1 MVYLLVFLSGFAG
14 LVYEIVWIKRAALAF
29 GSSSLALA
37 TVLAV
42 FFIGLGIGSYTF
54 GRLAQ
59 RAKRPL
65 YWCAALEALLAANGL
80 LNPVLFGWAESAFG
94 ILYNTWPLDSIGL
107 TALRAALIALVL
119 LPPTLPMGG
128 TLPLFVRQLVRDPE
142 RISASIGAIYGIN
155 TLGATLGCA
164 ATGFGLLPWVGL
176 NAATWV
182 AASVNLLA
190 ALGFYRLTARLG
202 LPTPS
207 QPSPVKGEGVQYAL
221 PLTGGGQGGG
231 STFTTR
237 TRPEPSAAGARSQHI
252 LTGTLFFLIGA
263 AALANELVWARFLTN
278 FIRNTVYTYTITLAV
293 VLAGTVA
300 GSLLAAP
307 LFDRARDR
315 RGLLA
320 SFAVLQ
326 AGSAALTLALTHLPV
341 IAWLYMKQYGVLPY
355 MVLMLPP
362 AMIAGASFPLANR
375 IVISDP
381 EHAGDLVGR
390 MTALNILGCVAGSLV
405 TGFLLLPEYG
415 LDASLY
421 ASTGAALTAA
431 LLAMGASFA
440 LKPPARIKARPA
452 ATPRPMTSAAFVTA
466 CAGLW
471 LLMPHVS
478 PVHIPNDYIA
488 SPDALVDFEEGH
500 NSTLA
505 VIKRGET
512 KIMLVSQLWQG
523 TSKKNHQVMV
533 AHVPMFHYPEAKDVL
548 VIGLGVGQTASRF
561 LQYPIQTLDVVDI
574 EPKLFEFARRNFES
588 SWMNDSRVRLL
599 AEDGRGYVKHTKH
612 EYDLLS
618 VEVGQLYRP
627 GVDAFYTREFY
638 HEARERLRPGGMI
651 VQFVPIEFLREA
663 EFASIIK
670 TFLAEFAQA
679 KLWYNGNELLL
690 MGFNGASRGISESAF
705 RQRLAQA
712 EIRSDLAYSHWGGP
726 GFAQDRFPAFLAG
739 FLATGD
745 ELQALANL
753 EGATEYTDDRPKLA
767 YSIND
772 FEGTDLRAVR
782 LAPVIGRHL
791 SPLQL
796 ALDGHATP
804 PQSLQAAE
812 SVRRNNLGDMAAA
825 NMLELIEPNEGERDP
840 EGTRHKLEAV
850 LDANPQNLQALRM
863 MGDLLTRQRRDAEA
877 IRYLQRALV
886 LDAEDAVANQKLGL
900 ALVRSRRL
908 DSAISHLQKALQTKP
923 DEAETL
929 NTLAVA
935 LANLDRLPEAL
946 GYFRRAAALD
956 PSNPAAQQNLRNAES
971 LLRQQSH

>member
-1 MVYLLVFLSGFAG
+1 VVYLLVFLSGSAG

-29 GSSSLALA
+29 GSSSLALS

-42 FFIGLGIGSYTF
+42 FFIGLGLGSFAF
-54 GRLAQ
+54 GHLA
-59 RAKRPL
+59 RRTLRPL
-65 YWCAALEALLAANGL
+65 YWCAALEGLLAANGL
-80 LNPVLFGWAESAFG
+80 LNPVLFAWAESVFG
-94 ILYNTWPLDSIGL
+94 TVYNIWPLDSVGL

-119 LPPTLPMGG
+119 LPPTLLMGG
-128 TLPLFVRQLVRDPE
+128 TLPLFVRHLVRNPA
-142 RISASIGAIYGIN
+142 RISASIGAIYGVN

-164 ATGFGLLPWVGL
+164 ATGFCLLPWFGL
-176 NAATWV
+176 NAATWM
-182 AASVNLLA
+182 AATVNLLA

-202 LPTPS
+202 LEPPS
-207 QPSPVKGEGVQYAL
+207 QPSPFTGEGVGREANH
-221 PLTGGGQGGG
+221 PTSDSFSHPG
-231 STFTTR
+231 
-237 TRPEPSAAGARSQHI
+237 TRPQHI
-252 LTGTLFFLIGA
+252 LTGALFFLIGA

-307 LFDRARDR
+307 MFDRTRDR

-320 SFAVLQ
+320 SFAALQ

-355 MVLMLPP
+355 MLLMLPP

-381 EHAGDLVGR
+381 EHAGSLVGR
-390 MTALNILGCVAGSLV
+390 MTALNILGCVAGSLI

-440 LKPPARIKARPA
+440 LKPPAHIKVRLA
-452 ATPRPMTSAAFVTA
+452 APRPLASAAFVTA

-471 LLMPHVS
+471 LLMPYVS
-478 PVHIPNDYIA
+478 PVRIPNDYIA
-488 SPDALVDFEEGH
+488 SPDALVDFDEGN

-505 VIKRGET
+505 VIRRGDA

-561 LQYPIQTLDVVDI
+561 LRYPIQTLDVVDI
-574 EPKLFEFARRNFES
+574 EPKLFDFARRNFES

-627 GVDAFYTREFY
+627 GVDVFYTREFY

-670 TFLAEFAQA
+670 TFLAEFPQA

-690 MGFNGASRGISESAF
+690 MGFNGASRGISEPAF
-705 RQRLAQA
+705 TQRLAQA
-712 EIRSDLAYSHWGGP
+712 DIRSDLAYSHWGGP
-726 GFAQDRFPAFLAG
+726 GFAQDRFPVFLAG

-753 EGATEYTDDRPKLA
+753 EGATEYTDDSPKLA

-772 FEGTDLRAVR
+772 FEETDLRAVR

-796 ALDGHATP
+796 ALDGHAPP

-812 SVRRNNLGDMAAA
+812 SVRRDNLGDMAAA
-825 NMLELIEPNEGERDP
+825 NMLELIEPNDGERDP
-840 EGTRHKLEAV
+840 EGTRRKLQAV
-850 LDANPQNLQALRM
+850 LDANPQNLKALRM
-863 MGDLLTRQRRDAEA
+863 MGDLLTRQQRDAEA

-908 DSAISHLQKALQTKP
+908 DAAIPHLQKALQTEP
-923 DEAETL
+923 NEAETL

-935 LANLDRLPEAL
+935 LANLERLPEAL
-946 GYFRRAAALD
+946 DYFRRAAALD

-971 LLRQQSH
+971 LLRQQSR

>member
-42 FFIGLGIGSYTF
+42 FFIGLGLGSFAF
-54 GRLAQ
+54 GHLAR
-59 RAKRPL
+59 RAQRPL
-65 YWCAALEALLAANGL
+65 YWCAALEGLLAANGL

-94 ILYNTWPLDSIGL
+94 ALYNTWPLDSVGL

-119 LPPTLPMGG
+119 LPPTLLMGG
-128 TLPLFVRQLVRDPE
+128 TLPLFVRQLVRDPA

-176 NAATWV
+176 NAATWM
-182 AASVNLLA
+182 AATVNMLA

-202 LPTPS
+202 LEPPS
-207 QPSPVKGEGVQYAL
+207 QSSPLKGEGE
-221 PLTGGGQGGG
+221 GG
-231 STFTTR
+231 SAKHPTSDSSSPPGT
-237 TRPEPSAAGARSQHI
+237 RSQHI

-278 FIRNTVYTYTITLAV
+278 FIRNTVYTYTITLSV

-307 LFDRARDR
+307 MFDRARDR

-320 SFAVLQ
+320 GFAALQ
-326 AGSAALTLALTHLPV
+326 AGSAALTLVLTHLPV
-341 IAWLYMKQYGVLPY
+341 IAWLYLKQFGVLPY

-375 IVISDP
+375 IVINDP
-381 EHAGDLVGR
+381 EHAGSLVGR

-405 TGFLLLPEYG
+405 TGFVLLPGYG

-431 LLAMGASFA
+431 LLAIGASFA

-452 ATPRPMTSAAFVTA
+452 SPRPIASAAFVTA

-471 LLMPHVS
+471 LLMPYVS
-478 PVHIPNDYIA
+478 PARIPNDYIA

-505 VIKRGET
+505 VIRRGDAR
-512 KIMLVSQLWQG
+512 IMLVSQLWQG

-574 EPKLFEFARRNFES
+574 EPKLFDFARRNFES
-588 SWMNDSRVRLL
+588 GWMNDGRVRLL

-612 EYDLLS
+612 QYDLLS

-627 GVDAFYTREFY
+627 GVDVFYTREFY

-690 MGFNGASRGISESAF
+690 MGFNGASRGLSEPAF
-705 RQRLAQA
+705 TQRLAQTD
-712 EIRSDLAYSHWGGP
+712 IRSDLAYSHWGGP
-726 GFAQDRFPAFLAG
+726 GFAQDRFPVFLAG

-753 EGATEYTDDRPKLA
+753 EGAVEYTDDRPKLA

-772 FEGTDLRAVR
+772 FEETDLRAVR

-796 ALDGHATP
+796 ALDGHAPP

-812 SVRRNNLGDMAAA
+812 SVRRDNLGDMAAA
-825 NMLELIEPNEGERDP
+825 NMLELIEPNDGERDP
-840 EGTRHKLEAV
+840 EGTRRKLQAV
-850 LDANPQNLQALRM
+850 LDANPQNLKALRM
-863 MGDLLTRQRRDAEA
+863 MGDLLTRQQRDAEA

-908 DSAISHLQKALQTKP
+908 DSAIPHLQKALQTKP

-935 LANLDRLPEAL
+935 LANLERLPEAL
-946 GYFRRAAALD
+946 DYFRRAAALD
-956 PSNPAAQQNLRNAES
+956 PGNPAAQQNLRNAES
-971 LLRQQSH
+971 LLRRQSQ

>member
-1 MVYLLVFLSGFAG
+1 VVYLLVFLSGFAG

-42 FFIGLGIGSYTF
+42 FFIGLGLGSFAF
-54 GRLAQ
+54 GHIARRAQ
-59 RAKRPL
+59 RPL
-65 YWCAALEALLAANGL
+65 YWCAALEGLLAANGL
-80 LNPVLFGWAESAFG
+80 LNPVLFAWAESAFG
-94 ILYNTWPLDSIGL
+94 ALYNTWPLDSVGL

-119 LPPTLPMGG
+119 LPPTLLMGG
-128 TLPLFVRQLVRDPE
+128 TLPLFVRQLVRDPA

-176 NAATWV
+176 NAATWL
-182 AASVNLLA
+182 AATVNLLA
-190 ALGFYRLTARLG
+190 AAGFYRLTARLG
-202 LPTPS
+202 LESPS
-207 QPSPVKGEGVQYAL
+207 QSSPLKGEGEGGSAKHPTSDSSSPPGSRSPHL
-221 PLTGGGQGGG
+221 LTG
-231 STFTTR
+231 
-237 TRPEPSAAGARSQHI
+237 A
-252 LTGTLFFLIGA
+252 LFFLIGA

-278 FIRNTVYTYTITLAV
+278 FIRNTVYTYTITLSV

-307 LFDRARDR
+307 MFDRARDR

-320 SFAVLQ
+320 GFAALQ
-326 AGSAALTLALTHLPV
+326 AGSAALTLVLTHLPV
-341 IAWLYMKQYGVLPY
+341 IAWLYLKQYGVLPY

-375 IVISDP
+375 IVINDP
-381 EHAGDLVGR
+381 EHAGSLVGR

-405 TGFLLLPEYG
+405 TGFVLLPGYG

-440 LKPPARIKARPA
+440 LKPPARIKSRPA
-452 ATPRPMTSAAFVTA
+452 SPRPIASAAFVTA

-471 LLMPHVS
+471 LLMPYVS
-478 PVHIPNDYIA
+478 PARIPNDYIA

-505 VIKRGET
+505 VIRRGDAR
-512 KIMLVSQLWQG
+512 IMLVSQLWQG

-574 EPKLFEFARRNFES
+574 EPKLFDFARRNFES
-588 SWMNDSRVRLL
+588 GWMNDGRVRLL

-612 EYDLLS
+612 QYDLLS

-627 GVDAFYTREFY
+627 GVDVFYTREFY

-690 MGFNGASRGISESAF
+690 MGFNGASRGLSEPTF
-705 RQRLAQA
+705 TQRLAQTD
-712 EIRSDLAYSHWGGP
+712 IRSDLAYSHWGGP
-726 GFAQDRFPAFLAG
+726 GFAQDRFPVFLAG

-753 EGATEYTDDRPKLA
+753 EGAVEYTDDRPKLA

-772 FEGTDLRAVR
+772 FEETDLRAVR

-791 SPLQL
+791 SSLQL
-796 ALDGHATP
+796 ALDGHAPP

-812 SVRRNNLGDMAAA
+812 SVRRDNLGDMAAA
-825 NMLELIEPNEGERDP
+825 NMLELIEPNDGERDP
-840 EGTRHKLEAV
+840 EGTRRKLQAV
-850 LDANPQNLQALRM
+850 LDANPQNLKALRM
-863 MGDLLTRQRRDAEA
+863 MGDLLTRQQRDAEA

-908 DSAISHLQKALQTKP
+908 DSAIPHLQKALQTKP

-935 LANLDRLPEAL
+935 LANLERLPEAL
-946 GYFRRAAALD
+946 DYFRRAAALD
-956 PSNPAAQQNLRNAES
+956 PGNPAAQQNLRNAES
-971 LLRQQSH
+971 LLRRQSQ